1 MKRTRGKYIKE
12 RDEIQPWSIIE
23 EKEGERPCHGQS
35 ETEGVRG
42 CLNGGEKKT
51 IVKQNKRKRALDQR
65 ESLCV

>member
-42 CLNGGEKKT
+42 CLNGGGKENHCQTKQEK
-51 IVKQNKRKRALDQR
+51 
-65 ESLCV
+65 EGP